1 MKPKR
6 QNLLVSNTII
16 LKSSFVALGLAG
28 TLQAQTWD
36 YGAATQ
42 AWTDAANWNPD
53 GVPALG
59 SAATVNYAVAGQTPI
74 ITTVVPRTGF
84 DTWIGNGATGILDI
98 SAGGSVNTST
108 KWIFV
113 GNAAAGDGTLNVNS
127 GGILTSDNSLRL
139 GQGGGGGHLNVD
151 GGTVTVNNIANV
163 TPAKNTARFSNAA
176 TVTTVGGTGLSKLT
190 LTNLTGTVNLQG
202 GDQILAAGSSDI
214 ASGGSFTG
222 SGQVYIGNAV
232 TTDLTVDAGA
242 GSVSAGSWIPV
253 GIGTDGNGTI
263 NLNSGT
269 INASNVSGTAFTTVG
284 ANNNAIGV
292 INQNGGTFNQGGAGI
307 VLGEGGTG
315 SGTFNLNAG
324 ILNTKRIWNNAGTT
338 TGALNLNG
346 GTLRA
351 TATAADFI
359 SATVVTTI
367 GAGKL
372 ATIDSNTFNITVASA
387 LGTAGGDSGLTKLSA
402 GNLTLTGAASY
413 VGPTLVSGGTLTL
426 SGGDVNSSS
435 GITVNGSGAKLV
447 LANNGTISTPVAV
460 TQGSLDA
467 DGTINTLSVA
477 NDVANTLTTGN
488 GGAYPLYTNTLTF
501 NGAATLDLQATGV
514 SMTRYF
520 DTTDL
525 NTNAAG
531 TIVVNASNT
540 SGVWSSGT
548 DYAVVNYSG
557 TFTGDLAH
565 FTKGTVTGLAP
576 NQTATLID
584 DGGIFLRITGES
596 LIWTGGQS
604 DTWTTTPIGGSQNW
618 LFDASGIE
626 YANNDAVQFNDTAT
640 ITDVVLG
647 EDVAPSAILFDN
659 SSFDYTLSGAFA
671 ITGTTTLAKT
681 GTGKVSISTA
691 NSFTGTTII
700 TDGIL
705 ELTGS
710 GSLSGS
716 SAITVTD
723 PGLLSLNISTAD
735 EYANPINGTGD
746 IAKDGA
752 GALTLSGANTFTG
765 DFTWTNGALNLN
777 SASALGDGPGVFYV
791 DGGGVIDNTSV
802 ADVNMTSLKPQEW
815 GVDITFT
822 GTNSLNM
829 GNGAVTLGASRT
841 VNVANNTLAVGAVGD
856 GAADYNLVKTGS
868 GKLVLN
874 GGNIGGNLDIQ
885 GGIVG
890 INQDFFGAAP
900 TGSGILQNDGAVATK
915 WTFWY
920 GPADVTSNV
929 LIRNNDG
936 TNQTLLGIVKRG
948 SGTLTL
954 NNPANVAEGNLSVD
968 SGKLVLNGGTYGT
981 RNDDGTTKTNLTV
994 FVGSVAAANGVLEIN
1009 GSTVNYN
1016 TRSNPGLEP
1025 WRGTLN
1031 IGNTGAGAGA
1041 VSLTSGSLATNSQLG
1056 VGSAAGAYGAFSQ
1069 TGGTTS
1075 VGGFLAVGL
1084 GTAEGVFNLSGG
1096 TYTMTAGSVT
1106 NGAGTG
1112 GRGVMTLSGNA
1123 VFNHDS
1129 PTANAIW
1136 IGENGTGSLTVS
1148 DSAALNVPNNGIEI
1162 GKNNAA
1168 TSIGRVNLLGGTVTT
1183 NSVSK
1188 PGAAAIGVI
1197 NFNGGTLAAN
1207 ITNATFMTGLTSAY
1221 VHSGNG
1227 TIHNNGNAIT
1237 IGQPLLAPEGG
1248 GVSATGLTASG
1259 GGYIGTP
1266 VVTITGDGTGAT
1278 AVANIDASGD
1288 LTGITITHPGVNYT
1302 AATVTLSGGGI
1313 GNTGALGGAATVVTN
1328 TSGGMTFNGAS
1339 VTTLGGANTYTGNT
1353 TVNAGTLVVASTG
1366 SLKFAPTTNGL
1377 SNKVTG
1383 AGLVSVD
1390 GTFNL
1395 DLSNAD
1401 TADGNTWTLVDSAS
1415 PVYNLVTFN
1424 LTSNLGAFT
1433 ESPSGVHQLAA
1444 GANTWTYT
1452 ESSGLLTLSVSGGGS
1467 GYDAWASLNSVT
1479 EGAAGDD
1486 ENDGIQNLLEF
1497 ALGGDPQVSDTN
1509 KLPTQSVT
1517 ATDLIFTFN
1526 RMDASKAE
1534 VALTFEYGSDLDGW
1548 TDVSIPTSGS
1558 GVSPVSIDE
1567 SADPDVVTVTIPK
1580 GVNTK
1585 LFGRL
1590 KAVK

>member
-16 LKSSFVALGLAG
+16 LKSGFVALGLAG

-42 AWTDAANWNPD
+42 AWTDAANWNPN

-59 SAATVNYAVAGQTPI
+59 SGATVNYAVAGQTPI
-74 ITTVVPRTGF
+74 ITTVVPRTGA

-139 GQGGGGGHLNVD
+139 GQAGGGGHLNVD
-151 GGTVTVNNIANV
+151 GGTVTVNSIANV
-163 TPAKNTARFSNAA
+163 TPAKNTVRFSNAA
-176 TVTTVGGTGLSKLT
+176 TVTTVGGTGLSGLT
-190 LTNLTGTVNLQG
+190 LTNLTGAVNLQG
-202 GDQILAAGSSDI
+202 GNQSIAAGNSDI
-214 ASGGSFTG
+214 ASGGTFTS
-222 SGQVYIGNAV
+222 SGELFVGNGV
-232 TTDLTVDAGA
+232 SSTLTVDAGA

-253 GIGTDGNGTI
+253 GIGTGGNGTL

-292 INQNGGTFNQGGAGI
+292 INQNGGTYNQGGAGI

-338 TGALNLNG
+338 SGALNLNG

-359 SATVVTTI
+359 SATVVTKI

-426 SGGDVNSSS
+426 SGGNINSSS

-447 LANNGTISTPVAV
+447 LANNGTTSTPVVV
-460 TQGSLDA
+460 TLGSLDA

-477 NDVANTLTTGN
+477 NNVANTLTTGN
-488 GGAYPLYTNTLTF
+488 GSAYPLYTNTLTF
-501 NGAATLDLQATGV
+501 NGAATLNLQATGT

-525 NTNAAG
+525 TTNAAG
-531 TIVVNASNT
+531 TIVVNAST
-540 SGVWSSGT
+540 TTGVWSSGT
-548 DYAVVNYSG
+548 DYSVVNYSG
-557 TFTGDLAH
+557 TFTGDIAH

-584 DGGIFLRITGES
+584 EGGIFLRITGES
-596 LIWTGGQS
+596 LIWTGGQG
-604 DTWTTTPIGGSQNW
+604 DTWTTTPIGGSKNW
-618 LFDASGIE
+618 SFDASGIE

-640 ITDVVLG
+640 TTDVVLG
-647 EDVAPSAILFDN
+647 ENVAPSAILFDN
-659 SSFDYTLSGAFA
+659 SSSVYTLSGSFGITGSTTLVKTGTGTLSISTDNAY
-671 ITGTTTLAKT
+671 TGTTT
-681 GTGKVSISTA
+681 
-691 NSFTGTTII
+691 I

-705 ELTGS
+705 EITGS
-710 GSLSGS
+710 GSISGS

-735 EYANPINGTGD
+735 VYAHPINGTGD
-746 IAKDGA
+746 VAKDGA
-752 GALTLSGANTFTG
+752 GTLTLSGVNTFTG

-777 SASALGDGPGVFYV
+777 SATALGEGPGVFYV
-791 DGGGVIDNTSV
+791 DGGGVIDNTSL
-802 ADVNMTSLKPQEW
+802 AAVNMTSLKPQEW

-885 GGIVG
+885 SGILG

-900 TGSGILQNDGAVATK
+900 TGTGILQNDGAVATK

-954 NNPANVAEGNLSVD
+954 TNSSNVAEGNLSVD
-968 SGKLVLNGGTYGT
+968 SGKIVLNAGTYGA
-981 RNDDGTTKTNLTV
+981 RNDDGTTTTNLTAL
-994 FVGSVAAANGVLEIN
+994 VGNTAAANGSLEIN
-1009 GSTVNYN
+1009 GATVNYN
-1016 TRSNPGLEP
+1016 NRSNVGVDP
-1025 WRGTLN
+1025 WRSTLS
-1031 IGNTGAGAGA
+1031 IGNNGTGAGVLKLTAG
-1041 VSLTSGSLATNSQLG
+1041 SLTTNKQLA
-1056 VGSAAGAYGAFSQ
+1056 VGSVSGAFGGYTQ
-1069 TGGTTS
+1069 TGGTAS
-1075 VGGFLAVGL
+1075 VGGFLAIGL
-1084 GTAEGVFNLSGG
+1084 GTAQGVFNLSGG
-1096 TYTMTAGSVT
+1096 TYTMTAGPVT

-1112 GRGVMTLSGNA
+1112 GRGVMNLSGNA
-1123 VFNHDS
+1123 IFNHDS

-1162 GKNNAA
+1162 GKINAA
-1168 TSIGRVNLLGGTVTT
+1168 ASIGRVNLLGGTVTT

-1188 PGAAAIGVI
+1188 PGAAATGVI

-1207 ITNATFMTGLTSAY
+1207 IPNATFMAGLTNAY
-1221 VHSGNG
+1221 VRSGGG
-1227 TIHNNGNAIT
+1227 TINNGGNAIT
-1237 IGQPLLAPEGG
+1237 IGQPLIAPTGD
-1248 GVSATGLTASG
+1248 GVSATGLTVSG
-1259 GGYIGTP
+1259 GGYIDTP
-1266 VVTITGDGTGAT
+1266 VVTIAGDGTGAT
-1278 AVANIDASGD
+1278 AVATINATGD
-1288 LTGITITHPGVNYT
+1288 LTGITITSPGNNYT
-1302 AATVTLSGGGI
+1302 TATVTLSGGGI

-1339 VTTLGGANTYTGNT
+1339 ITTLGGANTYTGNT
-1353 TVNAGTLVVASTG
+1353 KVDAGTLVVASTG
-1366 SLKFAPTTNGL
+1366 SLKFAPTTNGV

-1390 GTFNL
+1390 GAFNL
-1395 DLSNAD
+1395 DLSNANV
-1401 TADGNTWTLVDSAS
+1401 ADGNTWTLVDSAS

-1424 LTSNLGAFT
+1424 VTSDLGAFT
-1433 ESPSGVHQLAA
+1433 ESPSGVHKLTA
-1444 GANTWTYT
+1444 GANTWTFT
-1452 ESSGLLTLSVSGGGS
+1452 ESSGLLTLSVSEGGS
-1467 GYDAWASLNSVT
+1467 AYDAWASLNSVT
-1479 EGAAGDD
+1479 QGATGDD

-1497 ALGGDPQVSDTN
+1497 ALGGDPQASDMN

-1517 ATDLIFTFN
+1517 ATDFIFTFN

-1534 VALTFEYGSDLDGW
+1534 VALTFEYGSDLSGW
-1548 TDVSIPTSGS
+1548 TGVSIPASGS
-1558 GVSPVSIDE
+1558 GVLPVSIDE
-1567 SADPDVVTVTIPK
+1567 SGDPDVITVTIPK
-1580 GVNTK
+1580 GINTE